1 MLYEYLEKMDVE
13 QVTALAD
20 AFRVDDH
27 RKWYE
32 KQYSAAQWKKQLTRL
47 SRQGSG
53 GGQGGKTGGISG
65 GRSEGEESYAA
76 AAASEYEERQLDLSS
91 FDLMLYTYSRQ
102 HYAHAVFLEPIETSE
117 VKRLQELV
125 IAIDTS
131 GSCSGEIVQQFLRE
145 PFFILEKKEH
155 FFRRMRVHILQCDS
169 MIQDYRLIESE
180 EDWKDYQ
187 KHLKI
192 TGFGNTDFRP
202 VFDWIEQKKQEGV
215 VRDIK
220 GLLYFTDG
228 DGIYPRSA
236 PKYETAFVYLN
247 DRRNN
252 GKAPEWVRTL
262 NLHLD
267 REFENLFDMERD
279 GRL

>member
-1 MLYEYLEKMDVE
+1 
-13 QVTALAD
+13 
-20 AFRVDDH
+20 
-27 RKWYE
+27 
-32 KQYSAAQWKKQLTRL
+32 
-47 SRQGSG
+47 
-53 GGQGGKTGGISG
+53 
-65 GRSEGEESYAA
+65 
-76 AAASEYEERQLDLSS
+76 
-91 FDLMLYTYSRQ
+91 
-102 HYAHAVFLEPIETSE
+102 
-117 VKRLQELV
+117 
-125 IAIDTS
+125 
-131 GSCSGEIVQQFLRE
+131 
-145 PFFILEKKEH
+145 
-155 FFRRMRVHILQCDS
+155 

-236 PKYETAFVYLN
+236 PMYETAFVYLN
-247 DRRNN
+247 DRLNK